1 MGKAWAWIKAHP
13 LPLVL
18 GLGAL
23 VLLWLVI
30 RGSGGGGGQT
40 VVAGGSA
47 PDPGATQVQLAQ
59 IAAGS
64 QADQTSAQL
73 SLGHEQIAAGLAEAM
88 QGFQSKD
95 YEAMLAGSVATSG
108 IQAQENVQLAG
119 IQSQVQLAD
128 IAATTNRAQIGAN
141 VDMATLTA
149 HTYESMAASQSQTS
163 LGLAQIGADERVTIA
178 QGAQKTAQKKSSND
192 LIGGIIGGVLSIFSD
207 ERLKENIRTIGYDAK
222 GRRWVEYN
230 YIGGSTK
237 RQGVIAQEVMETD
250 PEAVHVWP
258 FGGFLMVDY
267 GKLQEAA

>member
-1 MGKAWAWIKAHP
+1 MGKAWAWVKAHP
-13 LPLVL
+13 LPIVL

-30 RGSGGGGGQT
+30 RGSGGGGQT

-47 PDPGATQVQLAQ
+47 PDPGATQLALAQ
-59 IAAGS
+59 VAASS

-73 SLGHEQIAAGLAEAM
+73 QLGHEQIAANLASAM
-88 QGFQSKD
+88 QGFSSKD
-95 YEAMLAGSVATSG
+95 YESMLAASVATSG

-119 IQSQVQLAD
+119 ISSQVQLAD

-149 HTYESMAASQSQTS
+149 HTYESMAESQSRTS

-178 QGAQKTAQKKSSND
+178 QGAQKTAQKKSSNN

-207 ERLKENIRTIGYDAK
+207 ERLKENIRTIGFDAK

-230 YIGGSTK
+230 YIGGKTK
-237 RQGVIAQEVMETD
+237 RQGVIAQEIMASD
-250 PEAVHVWP
+250 PDAVHVWP
-258 FGGFLMVDY
+258 LGGFLMVDY
-267 GKLQEAA
+267 NKLQEAA

>member
-13 LPLVL
+13 LPIVL

-30 RGSGGGGGQT
+30 RGSGGSSGT
-40 VVAGGSA
+40 VVASGSAA
-47 PDPGATQVQLAQ
+47 PDPGATQLALAQ
-59 IAAGS
+59 VAAGS

-88 QGFQSKD
+88 QGFASKD

-119 IQSQVQLAD
+119 INSQVQLAD

-141 VDMATLTA
+141 VDMAALTA

-163 LGLAQIGADERVTIA
+163 LGLAQIGSDERVAIA
-178 QGAQKTAQKKSSND
+178 QGAQKTAQKKSSNN

-207 ERLKENIRTIGYDAK
+207 ERLKENIRTVGYDDK

-230 YIGGSTK
+230 YIGSKTV
-237 RQGVIAQEVMETD
+237 RQGVIAQEIMESD
-250 PEAVHVWP
+250 PEAVHVGP
-258 FGGFLMVDY
+258 FGYLMVEY
-267 GKLQEAA
+267 GRLPA